1 MGGRAPSRSPT
12 IYREDR
18 AGARVRRALDFC
30 IDAERLRTPLAAA
43 DDEASD
49 RGARVSEA
57 QVQTGVGT
65 LCVTLPSSC
74 H

>member
-12 IYREDR
+12 IYRADR
-18 AGARVRRALDFC
+18 AGARVCRALDFC
-30 IDAERLRTPLAAA
+30 IDMERLRTPLAAA

-65 LCVTLPSSC
+65 LCVTLSS
-74 H
+74 